1 MAPEVVVPP
10 THPLVQAVLCGNH
23 QAAARL
29 ISILE
34 DGHPQAQ
41 DLLRQLYPHT
51 GRAFVVGIT
60 GPPGA
65 GKSTLL
71 DALTRL
77 LRTQDKRVGVVAVD
91 PTSPFSGGA
100 ILGDRIRMM
109 DHALDPGVFVR
120 SMATRG
126 SLGGLSPAA
135 TEAVHVLDAMGCDV
149 VFIETV
155 GTGQAEV
162 DVVRVA
168 DTVVVVLVPGLG
180 DTVQTLKAGV
190 MEIADVFAVNKA
202 DTKDAERTVAEVRSM
217 LRLLPA
223 GPGWQVPVVRTI
235 ATTGEGIPDL
245 WREIQRH
252 REFLEST
259 GQLKRRRADRR
270 KAEVLRRAESLL
282 RDRILQATGSTLEDL
297 LERVSAGH
305 LSPQEAAQV
314 LVDRL
319 LTSSE
324 PVPRESP

>member
-1 MAPEVVVPP
+1 MAREAALPP
-10 THPLVQAVLCGNH
+10 THPLVEAVLRGNH

-29 ISILE
+29 ISMLE
-34 DGHPQAQ
+34 NGHPQAQ
-41 DLLRQLYPHT
+41 ALLRQLYLHT

-77 LRTQDKRVGVVAVD
+77 LRAQDKRVGVVAVD

-126 SLGGLSPAA
+126 SVGGLSPAA
-135 TEAVHVLDAMGCDV
+135 TEAVYVLDAMGCDT
-149 VFIETV
+149 VFVETV
-155 GTGQAEV
+155 GAGQAEV

-202 DTKDAERTVAEVRSM
+202 DTKDAERTVAEVRAM
-217 LRLLPA
+217 LHLTPP
-223 GPGWQVPVVRTI
+223 GEGWQVPVVRTV

-259 GQLKRRRADRR
+259 GRLERRRADRR
-270 KAEVLRRAESLL
+270 RTEVLRRAESILW
-282 RDRILQATGSTLEDL
+282 DRILQAAGSTLDTL
-297 LERVSAGH
+297 LERVAAGH
-305 LSPQEAAQV
+305 LSPQEAAQE

-319 LTSSE
+319 LTPSE
-324 PVPRESP
+324 PIPQESP